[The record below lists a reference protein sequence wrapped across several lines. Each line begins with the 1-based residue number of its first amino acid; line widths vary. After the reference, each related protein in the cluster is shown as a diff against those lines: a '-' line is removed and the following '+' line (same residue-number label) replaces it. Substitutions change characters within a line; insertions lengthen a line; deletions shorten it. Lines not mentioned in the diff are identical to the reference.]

1 MIFLH
6 LKCINLI
13 SQERRSCPLSAKK
26 ICEFLVFFSKS
37 REINPK
43 WGNFT
48 KVSVLSSRWA
58 PLTTLFVCQYR
69 SWKYFICEILMYPTS
84 IKTVEDT
91 IKESLLATTNL
102 VISQLLLWQWPILR
116 FSRNVKFQTKIFQ
129 KSRIKQSCEWWYW
142 CPKS

>member
-1 MIFLH
+1 MGFTIRATTWWNHLQCTYLIGISFRFDRLISSWSACMIFLH

-26 ICEFLVFFSKS
+26 VCEFLVFFSKS

-69 SWKYFICEILMYPTS
+69 SWKCFICETLMYQPS
-84 IKTVEDT
+84 IKAVEDT
-91 IKESLLATTNL
+91 IKESLMITTNL
-102 VISQLLLWQWPILR
+102 VIL
-116 FSRNVKFQTKIFQ
+116 
-129 KSRIKQSCEWWYW
+129 
-142 CPKS
+142 